1 MSADAINKFNR
12 IQTVGTGLP
21 LHHTTQPTAPT
32 DWKSAPSKAAKPF
45 SELLSSQLKE
55 KTGINFSKHAMARIS
70 ARDIDVDRQLDRLQ
84 DGFQTAAVKGLNDA
98 LILIDNSAYIVSVK
112 NNTVVTTVPNA
123 NLRGNTFTNID
134 GTVIA

>member
-1 MSADAINKFNR
+1 MSIEVINKLNR

-21 LHHTTQPTAPT
+21 LHHTQPTQPT
-32 DWKSAPSKAAKPF
+32 DWNSTPSKSTKSF
-45 SELLSSQLKE
+45 SEVLSGQLKE
-55 KTGINFSKHAMARIS
+55 KSGINFSKHAMSRIAAR
-70 ARDIDVDRQLDRLQ
+70 AVDVDEQLDRLQ
-84 DGFQTAAVKGLNDA
+84 DGFQTAATKGLDDA

-123 NLRGNTFTNID
+123 HLRGNTFTNID